1 MENKLNIAEI
11 LKDCPK
17 GMELYSPIFGEVYLD
32 KIRPHL
38 AIVVTTDKEQGDFK
52 EEFLYDG
59 RYGMNGECMLF
70 PSKDKTTWE
79 GFQRP
84 AKDGDVVVCEEQKM
98 ITQMFVVQS
107 EHKEGR
113 GKCYFGYDFEN
124 EDFFKENIWEW
135 DRLATEK
142 ERQKLFDEIRAKGCR
157 WNAETKTL
165 EKLPGKKFK
174 DGDIIFS
181 NRGDIHLM
189 RDEDSSYCAY
199 RKAHGINTLD
209 STVTNSVRAI
219 RLATKNEKEKL
230 FKAIEDNG
238 YKWNAETKTL
248 DKLIEPNFKIGDKIK
263 HKYNNTYCTLGEY
276 SEGISAYRTN
286 IGLVLTYKDLE
297 HWELVPDKFDIN
309 TLEIFKSKVLV
320 RDNKDENWKP
330 AIFGG
335 FKKERNVPYVVVGGI
350 WFKYLI
356 PYEGNEHLS
365 LSKNDC
371 DDFYKTWE

>member
-1 MENKLNIAEI
+1 MENKLNIAEL

-17 GMELYSPIFGEVYLD
+17 GMELDCTMFENLYFDYIIKPEDLILCYTEYDNIRTSVTFNKYGAYSGIRQAKCVIF
-32 KIRPHL
+32 P
-38 AIVVTTDKEQGDFK
+38 KE
-52 EEFLYDG
+52 
-59 RYGMNGECMLF
+59 
-70 PSKDKTTWE
+70 KDTWE
-79 GFQRP
+79 EFQRP

-124 EDFFKENIWEW
+124 DDFFKENIWEW
-135 DRLATEK
+135 DRFATEE
-142 ERQKLFDEIRAKGCR
+142 ERQKLFDAIRAKGCR

-165 EKLPGKKFK
+165 E
-174 DGDIIFS
+174 
-181 NRGDIHLM
+181 
-189 RDEDSSYCAY
+189 
-199 RKAHGINTLD
+199 
-209 STVTNSVRAI
+209 
-219 RLATKNEKEKL
+219 RLVK
-230 FKAIEDNG
+230 
-238 YKWNAETKTL
+238 
-248 DKLIEPNFKIGDKIK
+248 PNFKIGNVIQNVDSYKVKIIGIRIEDEC
-263 HKYNNTYCTLGEY
+263 YEY
-276 SEGISAYRTN
+276 ESVIAKGIGGIPFNEQDEWILAP
-286 IGLVLTYKDLE
+286 L
-297 HWELVPDKFDIN
+297 KFDIN
-309 TLEIFKSKVLV
+309 TLKIFKSRVLV

-356 PYEGNEHLS
+356 PYEGNEHLL